1 MLLPSDIRSA
11 VVEVLSATENSLCSY
26 QILDRLP
33 ACLRNQIIA
42 ERGFPGAGS
51 GHSYSAAS
59 LITDAVELVL
69 PSLEPPYRIYIDTG
83 RTTYHIAGRA
93 LLAGNQAIAFYRLRP
108 PAAPVPAP
116 TIPTVHGATPD
127 NPIIAPRPHYAPGKQ
142 TFYSPPVIERR
153 PWYETKRWMILALIF
168 FWPVFLNGIWKNS
181 RLSKNAKWTVISIF
195 ALPTLLGVFSAA
207 FSSHDGQSSG
217 EKNSLSGHVVVSA
230 SSPPVFAKPT
240 PVPKRDVAAKKQE
253 AVTVKRREEQSRNEA
268 QAEEKSAR
276 WQERLQA
283 EKTYVEE
290 ITELQGGL
298 GEGFGKLNNFLH
310 QYPAKFGDRQWHE
323 EIMVASV
330 GILLICKSIQEVHD
344 VPENE
349 RRHYALLKE
358 MSQLTSENLPKLVD
372 GINQQDSEKLNSA
385 LPGLKKAGE
394 LMVAANEELANVKSR
409 FLADAKMEGQ
419 SQ

>member
-1 MLLPSDIRSA
+1 M
-11 VVEVLSATENSLCSY
+11 
-26 QILDRLP
+26 
-33 ACLRNQIIA
+33 
-42 ERGFPGAGS
+42 
-51 GHSYSAAS
+51 
-59 LITDAVELVL
+59 
-69 PSLEPPYRIYIDTG
+69 
-83 RTTYHIAGRA
+83 
-93 LLAGNQAIAFYRLRP
+93 
-108 PAAPVPAP
+108 
-116 TIPTVHGATPD
+116 
-127 NPIIAPRPHYAPGKQ
+127 
-142 TFYSPPVIERR
+142 
-153 PWYETKRWMILALIF
+153 
-168 FWPVFLNGIWKNS
+168 
-181 RLSKNAKWTVISIF
+181 
-195 ALPTLLGVFSAA
+195 
-207 FSSHDGQSSG
+207 
-217 EKNSLSGHVVVSA
+217 
-230 SSPPVFAKPT
+230 
-240 PVPKRDVAAKKQE
+240 
-253 AVTVKRREEQSRNEA
+253 KRREEQSRNEA